1 MMFSRIA
8 LLFMTVVLLALG
20 FGCGGGPAG
29 FDDGMVKLLIGSN
42 PVTLEAE
49 QIVLSP
55 TQFECGLRSDLW
67 EAPRQLTS
75 ERSSAALTP
84 NGKALNFEDEV
95 MVKEAGYRH
104 PYVQVRG
111 KFTLR
116 PTEVVSITDGPSGT
130 KMAQAKVGV
139 VVQHACFTTP
149 LPLMGV
155 RHGKFSQ
162 DSAPVFQFRLDG
174 ETWVLDKIRH

>member
-1 MMFSRIA
+1 MMSSRIA
-8 LLFMTVVLLALG
+8 LLLMMVVLFAFGL
-20 FGCGGGPAG
+20 GCGGGPAS
-29 FDDGMVKLLIGSN
+29 FDDNMVKLLLQKDPI
-42 PVTLEAE
+42 TLEAE
-49 QIVLSP
+49 QIMLSP
-55 TQFECGLRSDLW
+55 TQFECGLRADLW

-75 ERSSAALTP
+75 ERSSATLTV
-84 NGKALNFEDEV
+84 NGKALNFEDEI
-95 MVKEAGYRH
+95 MVREAGYRS

-116 PTEVVSITDGPSGT
+116 PTDVVSITDGPPGT

-139 VVQHACFTTP
+139 VVPHDCFTTP

-162 DSAPVFQFRLDG
+162 DSPPVFQFRLEG